1 MNFQD
6 FVGFKKSPESFQDF
20 LYKILK
26 ENGLLNDDHI
36 HSILVPE
43 NILKF
48 RAAFTD
54 SSYVMTPK
62 EIAELNSKNI
72 PLNYE
77 YYETLGDVIINSVVV
92 NNIVERLPSYRNTAW
107 ITRLRHTLIS
117 GKILA
122 KLSYK
127 HHFGDHIRYGGLLE
141 KNLKLFDSPLD
152 YEYYLKLLEDVFEA
166 FLGCLRN
173 IITAPKSEFGLEE
186 SFAVVNQVA
195 YNIIGSFINT
205 IDIASL
211 KYEDIFDP
219 VSRLKE
225 LYNKEKWNGK
235 YYNKIDN
242 AQINPEYKALY
253 EKLNRTPKEEQR
265 LKDLN
270 RERFTISVL
279 GWPNGTENKSV
290 ILVKYGM
297 VTGSNKDDV
306 KNKASLLALEILKK
320 KYNIYDTPIDR
331 YINVPKKTGKL
342 FDKEKNA

>member
-1 MNFQD
+1 MEFKNF
-6 FVGFKKSPESFQDF
+6 
-20 LYKILK
+20 LNKILK
-26 ENGLLNDDHI
+26 ENGQLNDEHI
-36 HSILVPE
+36 QKILVPE

-48 RAAFTD
+48 RSVFTD
-54 SSYVMTPK
+54 SSYIMTQQ
-62 EIAELNSKNI
+62 EISELNSKNI

-92 NNIVERLPSYRNTAW
+92 NNIVERLPAYRNTAW
-107 ITRLRHTLIS
+107 ITRLRHYLIS

-122 KLSYK
+122 KISYD
-127 HHFGDHIRYGGLLE
+127 HHFGDYIRYSGLLE

-173 IITAPKSEFGLEE
+173 IITSPISEFGLGK

-211 KYEDIFDP
+211 RYEDIFDP

-253 EKLNRTPKEEQR
+253 EKQNRTPKEEQQ

-270 RERFTISVL
+270 RKRFTISVL

-290 ILVKYGM
+290 ILVKYGTI
-297 VTGSNKDDV
+297 TGSNKDDV
-306 KNKASLLALEILKK
+306 KDKASLLALEILKK

-331 YINVPKKTGKL
+331 YINIPKKTGKL

>member
-1 MNFQD
+1 MNFQE
-6 FVGFKKSPESFQDF
+6 FVRFKKSSDSFQEF

-26 ENGLLNDDHI
+26 ENGQLNDEHTQRV
-36 HSILVPE
+36 LVPQ

-62 EIAELNSKNI
+62 EKSELDSNNI

-92 NNIVERLPSYRNTAW
+92 NNILERLPSYRNTAW
-107 ITRLRHTLIS
+107 ITRLRHYLVS
-117 GKILA
+117 GKVLA
-122 KLSYK
+122 KLSYE
-127 HHFGDHIRYGGLLE
+127 HHFGDYISYGPILE
-141 KNLKLFDSPLD
+141 NNLKLFDNPMD
-152 YEYYLKLLEDVFEA
+152 YEYYQKLLEDVFEA

-173 IITAPKSEFGLEE
+173 IITAPTTDFGLGE

-195 YNIIGSFINT
+195 YNIIGSFVNT

-225 LYNKEKWNGK
+225 LYDKEKWKEK

-253 EKLNRTPKEEQR
+253 EKQNRTPKEEQR

-270 RERFTISVL
+270 RVRYTISVR
-279 GWPNGTENKSV
+279 GWPNGPTSPAV
-290 ILVKYGM
+290 MLVKNGEI
-297 VTGSNKDDV
+297 TGSNKNEV
-306 KNKASLLALEILKK
+306 KDKASLLALKILKS
-320 KYNIYDTPIDR
+320 KYNIYDTPTDR

-342 FDKEKNA
+342 FDKEKN